1 MTPEEAKE
9 VARVANLVAA
19 SKIYVEAL
27 HDLGVRSYVIGYAL
41 DEDPE
46 GQGMTKIEGNA
57 TLVLNLIAS
66 VVKGMRPEDFKNLLG
81 VMMFGDY
88 FSDQRAKIG
97 MVDKVPDG
105 KKDLVN

>member
-1 MTPEEAKE
+1 VTPEEAQ
-9 VARVANLVAA
+9 A
-19 SKIYVEAL
+19 
-27 HDLGVRSYVIGYAL
+27 GVRDSALIAVTAQFVESLKALGIQSYVIGYAL
-41 DEDPE
+41 NEDPE

-97 MVDKVPDG
+97 MVDKPRETN
-105 KKDLVN
+105 KERVN